1 LWKERRDWEVFFQA
15 AIFFWQSSG
24 ITEKHPNVFSL
35 AMIDPLITLAV
46 AESFLQPMGPVAA
59 EQLRHLQFVTFLTLI
74 AVVPVLVATPWIL
87 WRYRRSKPTGK
98 YRPNWES
105 SPILEWL
112 MWGVPILVVALMGV
126 SLWHMTFRLDPY
138 KELGKDPLQIK
149 VIGLDWKWI
158 FIYPDEGV
166 ALVDELIVPEG
177 RAVELTLTT
186 DTVMQS
192 LRISAIVGQ
201 IYAMPAMTTKLN
213 FIAAAQGEARGMN
226 TQFTGNG
233 FWKQHFPVYS
243 VSEEEYAAR
252 MKQAQSSELE
262 LTADTYAILAMQG
275 TSEEAKKPLG
285 IENQKG
291 PIAMVLGDPNIFQR
305 VLARYMLEDMT
316 PESQPGSPFYNPK
329 KSPLP
334 PASDKP
340 MMGMEM

>member
-1 LWKERRDWEVFFQA
+1 
-15 AIFFWQSSG
+15 
-24 ITEKHPNVFSL
+24 
-35 AMIDPLITLAV
+35 MIDPTTNLAI

-59 EQLRHLQFVTFLTLI
+59 DQLRHLKIVTLLTLI
-74 AVVPVLVATPWIL
+74 AVVPVLLATPWIL
-87 WRYRRSKPTGK
+87 WRYRRSKPTGE

-105 SPILEWL
+105 NRILECL
-112 MWGVPILVVALMGV
+112 MWGVPILVVALIGV
-126 SLWHMTFRLDPY
+126 NLTIMTFRLDPY
-138 KELGKDPLQIK
+138 KEMGKDPLQVQ

-158 FIYPDEGV
+158 FIYPNEGV

-192 LRISAIVGQ
+192 LQISAIVGQ

-213 FIAAAQGEARGMN
+213 FRAVKQGEAQGMN
-226 TQFTGNG
+226 SQFTGNG
-233 FWKQHFPVYS
+233 FWKQKFQVYS
-243 VSEEEYAAR
+243 VSKEDYAAR
-252 MKQAQSSELE
+252 MKKAQSSDLS

-275 TSEEAKKPLG
+275 TSEEAKKPLA
-285 IENQKG
+285 IENRKG
-291 PIAMVLGDPNIFQR
+291 PIEMVLEDKKIFQR
-305 VLARYMLEDMT
+305 VLTRYMVEDMT
-316 PESQPGSPFYNPK
+316 PESQPGSPSYDPK

>member
-1 LWKERRDWEVFFQA
+1 
-15 AIFFWQSSG
+15 
-24 ITEKHPNVFSL
+24 
-35 AMIDPLITLAV
+35 MIDPPLTLAI

-59 EQLRHLQFVTFLTLI
+59 DQLRHLKVVTLLTLI
-74 AVVPVLVATPWIL
+74 AVVPVMVATPWIL
-87 WRYRRSKPTGK
+87 WKYRRSKPTGQ

-105 SPILEWL
+105 NPVLESL
-112 MWGVPILVVALMGV
+112 MWGVPILVVTLMGV
-126 SLWHMTFRLDPY
+126 SLWNMTFRLDPY
-138 KELGKDPLQIK
+138 RELGQDPLQIH

-166 ALVDELIVPEG
+166 ALVDELVVPEG
-177 RAVELTLTT
+177 RAVELTMTT

-213 FIAAAQGEARGMN
+213 FLAARQGETVGMN

-233 FWKQHFPVYS
+233 FWKQKFRVYS

-252 MKQAQSSELE
+252 MKKAQSSDLA

-285 IENQKG
+285 IEDRKG
-291 PIAMVLGDPNIFQR
+291 PIEMVLGDSKIFQR
-305 VLARYMLEDMT
+305 VLARYMVERMT
-316 PESQPGSPFYNPK
+316 PESQPGSPSYDPA

-340 MMGMEM
+340 MMEM